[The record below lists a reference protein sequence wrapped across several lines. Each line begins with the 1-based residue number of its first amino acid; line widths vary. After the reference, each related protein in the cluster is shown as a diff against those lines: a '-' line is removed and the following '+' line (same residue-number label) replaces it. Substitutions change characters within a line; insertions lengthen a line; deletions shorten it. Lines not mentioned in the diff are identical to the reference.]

1 MHRITRNVR
10 IYGAHESMALKTIRE
25 YLRHESAGG
34 ILLLVAAVAA
44 MVMVNSPARPLYDAL
59 LNVMVEI
66 RVGEFGIAKPL
77 LLWVNDGLMAMF
89 FFLVGLEIKRE
100 VLRGELSNPARVGLP
115 VIAAAGGMLVP
126 AAIYALI
133 NHDHADAMNGWA
145 IPCATDIA
153 FSLGVLAL
161 LGSRVPRGLKLF
173 LLTLAI
179 ADDLGIIVIIAVYY
193 TSDLSLISLL
203 AAAAALA
210 VLYFMNRRGMMN
222 ITPYLI
228 VGLVLWT
235 AVLKSGVHA
244 TLAGV
249 LLAFFIPLRTPA
261 GIQVSPLEQLEH
273 DLQPTVAYGILP
285 LFAFANTGV
294 SLQGMSVQS
303 LLQPVPLGIALGLF
317 LGKQAG
323 VFGISWAA
331 VKLGVAKLPEGVN
344 WLQMYGVALLCG
356 VGFTMSLFVSSLAF
370 EQVGSSH
377 AVYDR
382 LGILC
387 GSLMSA
393 VVGYIV
399 LRIALKDR
407 GLRQG

>member
-1 MHRITRNVR
+1 M
-10 IYGAHESMALKTIRE
+10 KTIRE

-34 ILLLVAAVAA
+34 VLLLVAAAAA
-44 MVMVNSPARPLYDAL
+44 MAIVNSPARPLYDAL
-59 LNVMVEI
+59 LSVIVEI
-66 RVGEFGIAKPL
+66 RVGEFGIEKPL

-100 VLRGELSNPARVGLP
+100 VLGGELSNPARVGLP
-115 VIAAAGGMLVP
+115 VIAAAGGMLLP
-126 AAIYALI
+126 AVIYALV
-133 NHDHADAMNGWA
+133 NHDNADAMNGWA

-161 LGSRVPRGLKLF
+161 LGRRVPRGLKLF

-179 ADDLGIIVIIAVYY
+179 ADDLGIVVIIAVYY
-193 TSDLSLISLL
+193 TPDLSLVSLL
-203 AAAAALA
+203 VAAAALA
-210 VLYFMNRRGMMN
+210 VLYFMNRRGVMN
-222 ITPYLI
+222 ITPYLV
-228 VGLVLWT
+228 VGLALWT

-261 GIQVSPLEQLEH
+261 GVGVSPLERLEH

-294 SLQGMSVQS
+294 SLQGMSVLS
-303 LLQPVPLGIALGLF
+303 LLQPVPLGIAMGLF

-323 VFGISWAA
+323 VFGLSWVA
-331 VKLGVAKLPEGVN
+331 VKLGVARLPDGVN

-356 VGFTMSLFVSSLAF
+356 IGFTMSLFVSSLAF
-370 EQVGSSH
+370 ERVGPGH
-377 AVYDR
+377 AVDDR

-393 VVGYIV
+393 AVGYLV
-399 LRIALKDR
+399 LRLT
-407 GLRQG
+407 LRER

>member
-1 MHRITRNVR
+1 M
-10 IYGAHESMALKTIRE
+10 KTIRE

-34 ILLLVAAVAA
+34 VLLLFAAIAA
-44 MVMVNSPARPLYDAL
+44 MVIVNSPAKPLYDAL
-59 LNVMVEI
+59 LSVIVEI
-66 RVGEFGIAKPL
+66 RIGDFGIAKPL

-115 VIAAAGGMLVP
+115 VIAAAGGMLAP
-126 AAIYALI
+126 AAIYTLI

-161 LGSRVPRGLKLF
+161 LGRRVPRGLKLF

-179 ADDLGIIVIIAVYY
+179 ADDLGIIVVIAVYY
-193 TSDLSLISLL
+193 TSELSFTSLGV
-203 AAAAALA
+203 AAAALA
-210 VLYFMNRRGMMN
+210 VLYFMNRRGVMN

-261 GIQVSPLEQLEH
+261 GLQVSPLEQLEH

-294 SLQGMSVQS
+294 SLQGMSVLS
-303 LLQPVPLGIALGLF
+303 LLQPVPLGIAMGLF

-323 VFGISWAA
+323 VFGLSWAA
-331 VKLGVAKLPEGVN
+331 VRLGVAKLPQGVS

-356 VGFTMSLFVSSLAF
+356 IGFTMSLFVSSLAF

-377 AVYDR
+377 AVDDR

-387 GSLMSA
+387 GSLLSA

-399 LRIALKDR
+399 LRVSLKDR
-407 GLRQG
+407 WHRQG

>member
-1 MHRITRNVR
+1 M
-10 IYGAHESMALKTIRE
+10 KTIRE

-34 ILLLVAAVAA
+34 VLLLFAAIAA
-44 MVMVNSPARPLYDAL
+44 MVIVNSPAKPLYDAL
-59 LNVMVEI
+59 LSVIVEI
-66 RVGEFGIAKPL
+66 RIGDFGIAKPL

-89 FFLVGLEIKRE
+89 FFIVGLEIKRE

-115 VIAAAGGMLVP
+115 VIAAAGGMLAP
-126 AAIYALI
+126 AAIYTLI

-161 LGSRVPRGLKLF
+161 LGRRVPRGLKLF

-179 ADDLGIIVIIAVYY
+179 ADDLGIIVVIAVYY
-193 TSDLSLISLL
+193 TSELSFTSLGV
-203 AAAAALA
+203 AAAALA
-210 VLYFMNRRGMMN
+210 VLYFMNRRGVMN

-261 GIQVSPLEQLEH
+261 GLQVSPLEQLEH

-294 SLQGMSVQS
+294 SLQGMSVLS
-303 LLQPVPLGIALGLF
+303 LLQPVPLGIAMGLF

-323 VFGISWAA
+323 VFGLSWAA
-331 VKLGVAKLPEGVN
+331 VRLGVAKLPQGVS

-356 VGFTMSLFVSSLAF
+356 IGFTMSLFVSSLAF

-377 AVYDR
+377 AVDDR

-387 GSLMSA
+387 GSLLSA

-399 LRIALKDR
+399 LRVSLKDR
-407 GLRQG
+407 WHRQG

>member
-1 MHRITRNVR
+1 MV
-10 IYGAHESMALKTIRE
+10 LKTIRE

-34 ILLLVAAVAA
+34 ILLLIAAVAA
-44 MVMVNSPARPLYDAL
+44 MVIVNSPARPLYDAL
-59 LNVMVEI
+59 LNVIVEI
-66 RVGEFGIAKPL
+66 RVGEFGIEKPL

-100 VLRGELSNPARVGLP
+100 VLRGELSNPAKVGLP
-115 VIAAAGGMLVP
+115 VIAAAGGMLLP
-126 AAIYALI
+126 AVFYTLL
-133 NHDHADAMNGWA
+133 NHGDASAMNGWA

-161 LGSRVPRGLKLF
+161 LGRRVPRGLKLF

-179 ADDLGIIVIIAVYY
+179 VDDLGIVVIIAVYY
-193 TSDLSLISLL
+193 TPDLSLISLL
-203 AAAAALA
+203 VAAAALA
-210 VLYFMNRRGMMN
+210 VLYFMNRKGVMN
-222 ITPYLI
+222 ITPYLV
-228 VGLVLWT
+228 VGMVLWT

-261 GIQVSPLEQLEH
+261 GIDVSPLEQLEH

-294 SLQGMSVQS
+294 SLQGMSVLS

-317 LGKQAG
+317 LGKQVG
-323 VFGISWAA
+323 VFGFSLAA
-331 VKLGVAKLPEGVN
+331 VRLGIARLPEGVT
-344 WLQMYGVALLCG
+344 WPQMYGVALLCG
-356 VGFTMSLFVSSLAF
+356 IGFTMSLFVSALAF
-370 EQVGSSH
+370 EQVGSGH
-377 AVYDR
+377 AVDDR

-387 GSLMSA
+387 GSLISA
-393 VVGYIV
+393 VLGYLV
-399 LRIALKDR
+399 LRLV
-407 GLRQG
+407 LRER